1 MGASFLITLR
11 EGLEIALVLAIVTAY
26 LVKSGRR
33 GDLHLILVGSALAAA
48 VCIVAGVI
56 VHAFTNGFVGKAEQA
71 TEGFLALAS
80 CAVLTWMIF
89 WMRRNSRSMG
99 GELRAKVDA
108 ATTGR
113 ALMVLAFIAVAREGF
128 ETVLFLLG
136 AETQTATGGQVVIG
150 GLIGLG
156 IAAVLGWLVYVG
168 GRRIDLGTFFKI
180 TGVLMVL
187 FAAGLAGKMV
197 HEFRELAG
205 FESGWFI
212 DPMWNITSGPLATGT
227 FHDFIEGLFGW
238 SADPERI
245 RVIAYFA
252 YVVPVLCLYLRAPR
266 TSKAEVGTMS
276 SVELQRPAIPTDTV
290 HVEQMM

>member
-1 MGASFLITLR
+1 MGASLLITLR

-33 GDLHLILVGSALAAA
+33 ADLHHILVGAALAGL
-48 VCIVAGVI
+48 VCIVAGVL
-56 VHAFTNGFVGKAEQA
+56 VHTFTDGLVGKAEQA
-71 TEGFLALAS
+71 TEGTLALAS
-80 CAVLTWMIF
+80 CIVLTWMIF

-108 ATTGR
+108 ATTGQ
-113 ALMVLAFIAVAREGF
+113 ALTLLAFIAVAREGF

-136 AETQTATGGQVVIG
+136 AETQAATGGQVVVG

-156 IAAVLGWLVYVG
+156 IAAVLGWLIYVG
-168 GRRIDLGTFFKI
+168 GRRIDLGTFFKV

-187 FAAGLAGKMV
+187 FAAGLAAKTV

-205 FESGWFI
+205 FESGWLI
-212 DPMWNITSGPLATGT
+212 DPMWNITSGPLAVGT

-245 RVIAYFA
+245 RVLAYFA
-252 YVVPVLCLYLRAPR
+252 FVVPVLWIYLRAPR
-266 TSKAEVGTMS
+266 TSVVKTN
-276 SVELQRPAIPTDTV
+276 
-290 HVEQMM
+290 EQSPVAAGV

>member
-1 MGASFLITLR
+1 MGASLLITLR
-11 EGLEIALVLAIVTAY
+11 EGLEIALVLAIATAY

-33 GDLHLILVGSALAAA
+33 ADLHQILVGAALAGL
-48 VCIVAGVI
+48 VCIVAGVL
-56 VHAFTNGFVGKAEQA
+56 VHTFTNGLVGKAEQA
-71 TEGFLALAS
+71 TEGTLALAS
-80 CAVLTWMIF
+80 CIVLTWMIF

-108 ATTGR
+108 ATTGQ
-113 ALMVLAFIAVAREGF
+113 ALTLLAFIAVAREGF

-136 AETQTATGGQVVIG
+136 AETQAATGGQVVVG

-156 IAAVLGWLVYVG
+156 IAAVLGWLIYVG
-168 GRRIDLGTFFKI
+168 GRRIDLGTFFKV

-187 FAAGLAGKMV
+187 FAAGLAAKTV

-205 FESGWFI
+205 FESGWLI
-212 DPMWNITSGPLATGT
+212 DPMWNITSGPLAVGT

-245 RVIAYFA
+245 RVLAYFA
-252 YVVPVLCLYLRAPR
+252 FVVPVMWIYLRTPR
-266 TSKAEVGTMS
+266 TSISET
-276 SVELQRPAIPTDTV
+276 R
-290 HVEQMM
+290 EQSPVAAGV

>member
-33 GDLHLILVGSALAAA
+33 SDLRLILAGSALAGG

-56 VHAFTNGFVGKAEQA
+56 VHAFTDGLVGKGEQA
-71 TEGFLALAS
+71 TEGSLALAS
-80 CAVLTWMIF
+80 CAVLTWMVF

-113 ALMVLAFIAVAREGF
+113 ALTLLAFIAVAREGF

-136 AETQTATGGQVVIG
+136 AETQSASGGQVVIG
-150 GLIGLG
+150 GLLGLG
-156 IAAVLGWLVYVG
+156 ISAVLGWLIYVG

-187 FAAGLAGKMV
+187 FAAGLAGKAA

-205 FESGWFI
+205 FDSGWLFG
-212 DPMWNITSGPLATGT
+212 PMWTITSGSLATGT

-245 RVIAYFA
+245 RVFA
-252 YVVPVLCLYLRAPR
+252 YVAYAFPVLWLYLKASPPPTPQISETSRA
-266 TSKAEVGTMS
+266 TAGV
-276 SVELQRPAIPTDTV
+276 
-290 HVEQMM
+290 

>member
-1 MGASFLITLR
+1 MGASLLITLR

-33 GDLHLILVGSALAAA
+33 GDLHLILVGAALAGL
-48 VCIVAGVI
+48 VCIIAGVI
-56 VHAFTNGFVGKAEQA
+56 VHAFTDGLVGKAEQA
-71 TEGFLALAS
+71 TEGTLALAS
-80 CAVLTWMIF
+80 CIVLTWMIF

-99 GELRAKVDA
+99 GELRAKIDA

-113 ALMVLAFIAVAREGF
+113 ALTVLAFIAVAREGF

-136 AETQTATGGQVVIG
+136 AETQSATGGQVVIG

-156 IAAVLGWLVYVG
+156 IAAVLGWLIYVG
-168 GRRIDLGTFFKI
+168 GRRIDLGTFFKV

-187 FAAGLAGKMV
+187 FAAGLAAKTV

-205 FESGWFI
+205 FESGWLI
-212 DPMWNITSGPLATGT
+212 DPMWNITSGPLAAGT

-245 RVIAYFA
+245 RVLAYFA
-252 YVVPVLCLYLRAPR
+252 FVIPVLWVYLRAPR
-266 TSKAEVGTMS
+266 ASASKTSQQSPVTAGV
-276 SVELQRPAIPTDTV
+276 
-290 HVEQMM
+290 

>member
-33 GDLHLILVGSALAAA
+33 DDLHLILVGSALAGA
-48 VCIVAGVI
+48 VCIVAGII
-56 VHAFTNGFVGKAEQA
+56 VHAFTDELVGKAEQA
-71 TEGFLALAS
+71 TEGALALAS

-113 ALMVLAFIAVAREGF
+113 ALALLAFIAVAREGF

-136 AETQTATGGQVVIG
+136 AETQSATGGQVVIG

-156 IAAVLGWLVYVG
+156 IAAILGWLIYVG

-187 FAAGLAGKMV
+187 FAAGLAAKSV

-205 FESGWFI
+205 FESGWLI
-212 DPMWNITSGPLATGT
+212 DPMWTITSGPLATGT
-227 FHDFIEGLFGW
+227 FNDFIAGLFGW
-238 SADPERI
+238 SAEPERI
-245 RVIAYFA
+245 RVFAYFA
-252 YVVPVLCLYLRAPR
+252 YVIPVLVLYLRVPQTSTSETSQKAPV
-266 TSKAEVGTMS
+266 TAGV
-276 SVELQRPAIPTDTV
+276 
-290 HVEQMM
+290 